1 MLPQTNNP
9 DYKKISALVIDDDL
23 LVTRLVEQILISMGF
38 KDVQTTR
45 YPKTGLS
52 IILDS
57 NKMGTPIDLIICDWM
72 MPEITGIGLLNTI
85 REYKIDVAF
94 IMLTAKATV
103 PDVGQAR
110 DLDVDAYIAKPF
122 TSDQVQRKVATIAN
136 SILRSKY
143 NISTEKAEG

>member
-1 MLPQTNNP
+1 MSPTTNNP
-9 DYKKISALVIDDDL
+9 EFKKLSVLVIDDDL

-38 KDVQTTR
+38 TDVQTTR
-45 YPKTGLS
+45 YPKTGLAL
-52 IILDS
+52 ILDS
-57 NKMGTPIDLIICDWM
+57 NNMGNPIDLIICDWM

-85 REYKIDVAF
+85 REYKVDVGF

-122 TSDQVQRKVATIAN
+122 TSDQVQRKVTTVAN
-136 SILRSKY
+136 GILRAKG
-143 NISTEKAEG
+143 IKTTEKPQE